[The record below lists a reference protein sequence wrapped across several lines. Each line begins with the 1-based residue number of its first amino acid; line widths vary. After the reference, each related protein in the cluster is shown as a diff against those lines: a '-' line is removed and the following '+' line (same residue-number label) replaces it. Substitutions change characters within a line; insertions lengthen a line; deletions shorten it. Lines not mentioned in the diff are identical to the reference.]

1 MKSHQR
7 NNSEKSMVW
16 NENIKAI
23 VILWDIM
30 KVKESRQEQ
39 NCIISYQTEIS
50 TILMQQWTTYDL
62 HYFRI
67 NTMNMN
73 SVDNGILFVGIS
85 KNEIYQSTKKIKNT
99 KYQREHV

>member
-1 MKSHQR
+1 
-7 NNSEKSMVW
+7 
-16 NENIKAI
+16 
-23 VILWDIM
+23 
-30 KVKESRQEQ
+30 
-39 NCIISYQTEIS
+39 
-50 TILMQQWTTYDL
+50 MQQWTTYDL

-99 KYQREHV
+99 KYQSEHV